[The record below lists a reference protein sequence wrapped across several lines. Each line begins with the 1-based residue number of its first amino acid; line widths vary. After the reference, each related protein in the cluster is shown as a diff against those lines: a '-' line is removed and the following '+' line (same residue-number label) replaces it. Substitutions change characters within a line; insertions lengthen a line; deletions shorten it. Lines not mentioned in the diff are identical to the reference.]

1 MVRATVSKMHTNT
14 CNHTSTIKQT
24 SDNVKG
30 ARAFLVS
37 GKVLIERDEFQTLP
51 FKYGLYLLILD
62 MLNQMSV
69 AFRIKKDILNVCF
82 NHFKIIKYRVW
93 RKDITQVELK
103 SFSIQTWRKQ
113 NEQKYVF

>member
-51 FKYGLYLLILD
+51 F
-62 MLNQMSV
+62 
-69 AFRIKKDILNVCF
+69 
-82 NHFKIIKYRVW
+82 
-93 RKDITQVELK
+93 
-103 SFSIQTWRKQ
+103 
-113 NEQKYVF
+113 